1 MKKKP
6 ARHRLT
12 VVPPTDKTFVDV
24 LVENDELRE
33 KFRMTAIDQA
43 LRKAIEECRL
53 FVMPENHVFAY
64 CRGTGPIGMAKVR
77 AGAYEDEV
85 DAAKPLPKRRL
96 SLDYRVRLFNTE
108 EEQDTEVTV
117 HVSLPYRF
125 TGFAEEQDKTY
136 KFPKTKVLFFF
147 DPTDL
152 NVWIA
157 EQQMEIYAKAE
168 AEVHEQIA
176 KLKARAKHISE
187 NSRKTKP
194 YAPSQSGF

>member
-6 ARHRLT
+6 RHRLT

-24 LVENDELRE
+24 LVTSDELRE

-64 CRGTGPIGMAKVR
+64 CRGTGPIGMARVR
-77 AGAYEDEV
+77 AGSYEGEV
-85 DAAKPLPKRRL
+85 DAVKPLPKRRL
-96 SLDYRVRLFNTE
+96 SLDYTVRLFNME
-108 EEQDTEVTV
+108 EESDTERTV
-117 HVSLPYRF
+117 HISLPYRF
-125 TGFAEEQDKTY
+125 TSFAEEQDKTY
-136 KFPKTKVLFFF
+136 NFPRTKLVFFF

-157 EQQMEIYAKAE
+157 EQQMAIYAE
-168 AEVHEQIA
+168 AEAELHSQIA
-176 KLKARAKHISE
+176 KLKERAKHINA

-194 YAPSQSGF
+194 HAPSQSAFG